1 MLLRSAHGLALCGRL
16 CQASLSGVVCRAGRG
31 PSFALSPVLAAEGDD
46 SMMGQSWLNLKA
58 VDDSHQTTNWLRS
71 APVPEAA
78 PETARSSASSNWLQ
92 APERMSEQLEPQHS
106 DASSSSSAPT
116 APSRARETR
125 NRTTRPWNSGDG
137 TENSRHMDALPPLPP
152 LPPTPTS
159 VTSKR
164 SVSPQ
169 SVGPEPLMFGTK
181 GNEHHEPSMFKA
193 PRGLDLSGRTAVPK
207 DKKIG
212 STSRS
217 LTRRHA
223 APELSSAELQV
234 HAQLAHGDE
243 GRVRGSDTSTP
254 VTPSDGPDEDYSHGV
269 DSDVLRDSL
278 HQALRPAIGSL
289 MLAGKSHESQ
299 RSRRNKGAN
308 AKRRIKAETDKQPP
322 RNGEISTHGDKH
334 GANGH
339 ASSNYHQHAATQ
351 EGQVA
356 PSTRHQEAADNL
368 KLHGA
373 DDKMTGP
380 PFLNLASHARETDI
394 AYLGPPSLDDGE
406 NFQSP
411 LRTTPKIDG
420 FCLRSSES
428 FSRLGLAIREHLNH
442 AHFACGFVAD
452 KDRSTRQKLLYEI
465 YFSGWK
471 RGLVSCVVIVHSGLA
486 FAELGISSYQN
497 SRRAD
502 RVAEMVVWRAADSW
516 IQALH
521 FLCAIVYLVDATLMG
536 LGLTP
541 ANLDPR
547 RNSRNATFLLLAL
560 IVAVDTLLTAMKA
573 ETSSFSLPLRA
584 CLLVRDSQNP
594 PPSLLCGP
602 VAICA
607 DLRDCSNA
615 DP

>member
-1 MLLRSAHGLALCGRL
+1 
-16 CQASLSGVVCRAGRG
+16 V
-31 PSFALSPVLAAEGDD
+31 LSPVLAAEGED

-58 VDDSHQTTNWLRS
+58 VDDSPQTANWLRS

-92 APERMSEQLEPQHS
+92 APERMSEQLDPQHS

-125 NRTTRPWNSGDG
+125 NRTTRSWNSGDR

-152 LPPTPTS
+152 LPPTPTLATSQCS
-159 VTSKR
+159 VG
-164 SVSPQ
+164 PQ
-169 SVGPEPLMFGTK
+169 SVGPEPLMFETK
-181 GNEHHEPSMFKA
+181 GNEHHEPSMSKA
-193 PRGLDLSGRTAVPK
+193 PRGLDLSGRAAVSK
-207 DKKIG
+207 DKKSG

-217 LTRRHA
+217 LTRRHTV
-223 APELSSAELQV
+223 PELHSAELQV
-234 HAQLAHGDE
+234 DAQLAHREDE

-254 VTPSDGPDEDYSHGV
+254 VTPSDGPDEDCSHSV

-278 HQALRPAIGSL
+278 HRALQPAIGSL
-289 MLAGKSHESQ
+289 KLACESHESQ
-299 RSRRNKGAN
+299 TSRRNTGAN
-308 AKRRIKAETDKQPP
+308 AKCRMKAATDRQPP
-322 RNGEISTHGDKH
+322 RNSEISTHGDKH

-339 ASSNYHQHAATQ
+339 ASSNSHQHAATQ
-351 EGQVA
+351 EGQIA
-356 PSTRHQEAADNL
+356 HATRHQEAADNL
-368 KLHGA
+368 KSHGA
-373 DDKMTGP
+373 DDKTIGP
-380 PFLNLASHARETDI
+380 PFLNLASHTRETDI
-394 AYLGPPSLDDGE
+394 AYLGPPSFDYGGK
-406 NFQSP
+406 FQSP
-411 LRTTPKIDG
+411 YRTTPKIDD

-452 KDRSTRQKLLYEI
+452 KDRSNRQKLLYEI

-502 RVAEMVVWRAADSW
+502 GIAEMVVWRAADAW

-560 IVAVDTLLTAMKA
+560 VVAVDTLLTAMKA

-602 VAICA
+602 AANCA
-607 DLRDCSNA
+607 GLRGCSNA
-615 DP
+615 DPCHALVRAI